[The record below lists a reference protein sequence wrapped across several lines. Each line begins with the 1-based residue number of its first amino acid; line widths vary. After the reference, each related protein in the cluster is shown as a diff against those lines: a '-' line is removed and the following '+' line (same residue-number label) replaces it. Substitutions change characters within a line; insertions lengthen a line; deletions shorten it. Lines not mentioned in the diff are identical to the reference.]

1 MNCGGGKCTGS
12 RAFMLLETMLAMA
25 ISALIA
31 AAVLMMLTSTSQA
44 ADKGAS
50 LSMNAI
56 ELQAF
61 SETLAR
67 DVRRSTAVL
76 DQQEHSLTLWVHDA
90 DGDAQPAMNE
100 IIYYSWDQPSGRM
113 TRFTPLEGAGGQA
126 AAVVEGPM
134 TVPDQ
139 IGETHSPEV
148 LASGVS
154 NCLFGTSEAEATNRC
169 IVSAHIKL
177 EGSSLQATVIA
188 VPRCTG
194 E

>member
-1 MNCGGGKCTGS
+1 MNCGGGKGIRP

-90 DGDAQPAMNE
+90 DGDVQPAMNE
-100 IIYYSWDQPSGRM
+100 IIYYSWDQPSGSM
-113 TRFTPLEGAGGQA
+113 TRFAPLEGSGGQA
-126 AAVVEGPM
+126 AAVVEDPVA
-134 TVPDQ
+134 VPDQ
-139 IGETHSPEV
+139 IGATHTPEV

-169 IVSAHIKL
+169 IVSAHIEL

-194 E
+194 D